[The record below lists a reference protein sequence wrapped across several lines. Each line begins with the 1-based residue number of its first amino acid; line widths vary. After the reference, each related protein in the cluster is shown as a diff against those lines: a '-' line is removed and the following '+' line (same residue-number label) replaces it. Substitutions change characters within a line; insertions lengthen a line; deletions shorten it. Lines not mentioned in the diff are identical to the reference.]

1 LTGKVQAGGLGN
13 LRRTGEMDETVLNI
27 DRSTGETTSLFSL
40 LPCVLRANLVNK
52 LHQNRPVSFNFGMS
66 RPPTGASQTQ
76 RAGTAPSVY
85 TTKSWVSQCRN
96 DVVTA

>member
-1 LTGKVQAGGLGN
+1 
-13 LRRTGEMDETVLNI
+13 
-27 DRSTGETTSLFSL
+27 
-40 LPCVLRANLVNK
+40 

-66 RPPTGASQTQ
+66 RPQTGVSQTQ
-76 RAGTAPSVY
+76 RASKAPSVY